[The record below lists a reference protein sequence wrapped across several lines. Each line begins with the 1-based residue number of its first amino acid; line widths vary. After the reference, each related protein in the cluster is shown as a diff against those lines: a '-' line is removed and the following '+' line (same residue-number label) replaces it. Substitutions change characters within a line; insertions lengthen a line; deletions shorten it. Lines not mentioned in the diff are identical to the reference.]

1 MMHDR
6 TFLAR
11 LCVDIDGV
19 NMLVILLRWKVA
31 NCDVLALLEGEC
43 PTTPSTSKKYNA

>member
-19 NMLVILLRWKVA
+19 NMLVVFSRRRDAESLLAYDLVA
-31 NCDVLALLEGEC
+31 QMLVVMLAIFF
-43 PTTPSTSKKYNA
+43 